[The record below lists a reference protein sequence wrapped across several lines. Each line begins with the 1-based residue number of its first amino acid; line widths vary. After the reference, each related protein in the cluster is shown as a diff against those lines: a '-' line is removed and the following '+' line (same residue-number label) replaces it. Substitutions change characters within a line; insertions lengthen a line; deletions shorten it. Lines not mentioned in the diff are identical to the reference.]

1 MTKKVFQ
8 QRKARS
14 LFKDHHVLLIV
25 KRRNGRNTKS
35 CASPEVLPLLHSND
49 ANGLLQQFELLS
61 SQEPS
66 GNGVSTRKPTVDEMR
81 KEVRAEARAAYR
93 HENGQEDNDHNVQA
107 SGGTA
112 EHAQDESESM
122 TLDFSVPNPPTV
134 LNPPTVPNPPTAG
147 FSTDDVEVVF

>member
-112 EHAQDESESM
+112 EHAQDE
-122 TLDFSVPNPPTV
+122 TALRAKPATVTPSVGIPTI
-134 LNPPTVPNPPTAG
+134 TVSTSSTKAG

>member
-1 MTKKVFQ
+1 M
-8 QRKARS
+8 ARS

-66 GNGVSTRKPTVDEMR
+66 GNSVSTRKPTADEMR
-81 KEVRAEARAAYR
+81 KEVRAEARAAYTKRTSFASSIR
-93 HENGQEDNDHNVQA
+93 H
-107 SGGTA
+107 TPRP
-112 EHAQDESESM
+112 
-122 TLDFSVPNPPTV
+122 SVPSR
-134 LNPPTVPNPPTAG
+134 A
-147 FSTDDVEVVF
+147 

>member
-93 HENGQEDNDHNVQA
+93 HDNGQEDNDHNVQA

-122 TLDFSVPNPPTV
+122 TLERTRIAEFCECRIRRPTK
-134 LNPPTVPNPPTAG
+134 AG